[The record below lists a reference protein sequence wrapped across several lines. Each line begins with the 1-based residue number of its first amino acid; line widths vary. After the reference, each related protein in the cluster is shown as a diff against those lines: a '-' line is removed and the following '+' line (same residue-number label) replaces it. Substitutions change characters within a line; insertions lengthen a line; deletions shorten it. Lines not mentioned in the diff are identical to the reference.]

1 MAKEGTMP
9 KTYLFMMVS
18 LDGFFEGPD
27 HSLDWHNVDQEFVP
41 FAIRQ
46 LDDTGVIL
54 FGRRTYEMMAA
65 FWPSEAAVASDPE
78 TAKRM
83 NGAPKVVFSNS
94 LREARWQNTRLAP
107 GDLLRE
113 TVEALRQKEQKDIA
127 VFGSSDL
134 AVSLLRLGLLDELR
148 IMVNP
153 VVLGAGKR
161 LFEGIDRP
169 LDLRLYA
176 AQTFT
181 SGNVLLRYRPKS

>member
-1 MAKEGTMP
+1 MP

-18 LDGFFEGPD
+18 LDGFFEGPNHD
-27 HSLDWHNVDQEFVP
+27 LDWHNVDQEFVA
-41 FAIRQ
+41 FAVRQ

-54 FGRRTYEMMAA
+54 FGRRTYEMMAE

-78 TAKRM
+78 TARRM
-83 NGAPKVVFSNS
+83 NDTPKIVFSNT
-94 LREARWQNTRLAP
+94 LREARWQNTTLVP
-107 GDLLRE
+107 GDRLHLQQ
-113 TVEALRQKEQKDIA
+113 TVEALRQNEQKDIA
-127 VFGSSDL
+127 VLGSSDL
-134 AVSLLRLGLLDELR
+134 AVSLLQMGLLDELR

-181 SGNVLLRYRPKS
+181 SGNVLLRYRLKP

>member
-1 MAKEGTMP
+1 
-9 KTYLFMMVS
+9 MMVS

-27 HSLDWHNVDQEFVP
+27 HNLDWHNVDQEFVA
-41 FAIRQ
+41 FAVRQ
-46 LDDTGVIL
+46 LDDTGTIL
-54 FGRRTYEMMAA
+54 FGRRTYEMMAG

-83 NGAPKVVFSNS
+83 NDTPKVVFSNT
-94 LREARWQNTRLAP
+94 LREARWQNTRLFP
-107 GDLLRE
+107 GDRLKE
-113 TVEALRQKEQKDIA
+113 TVEALKQGDGKDIA
-127 VFGSSDL
+127 VLGSSDL
-134 AVSLLRLGLLDELR
+134 AVSLLQMGLLDELR

-181 SGNVLLRYRPKS
+181 SGNVFVAL

>member
-1 MAKEGTMP
+1 MP
-9 KTYLFMMVS
+9 KTYLFMMVC

-27 HSLDWHNVDQEFVP
+27 HDLYWHNVDQEFVA

-46 LDDTGVIL
+46 LDDTGTIL

-83 NGAPKVVFSNS
+83 NETPKVVFSNT
-94 LREARWQNTRLAP
+94 LREARWRNTTLVP
-107 GDLLRE
+107 GDRLKD
-113 TVEALRQKEQKDIA
+113 TVEALKRNEQKDIA
-127 VFGSSDL
+127 VLGSSDL
-134 AVSLLRLGLLDELR
+134 SVSLLRLGLLDELR

-181 SGNVLLRYRPKS
+181 SGNVFLRYQPKNRRR